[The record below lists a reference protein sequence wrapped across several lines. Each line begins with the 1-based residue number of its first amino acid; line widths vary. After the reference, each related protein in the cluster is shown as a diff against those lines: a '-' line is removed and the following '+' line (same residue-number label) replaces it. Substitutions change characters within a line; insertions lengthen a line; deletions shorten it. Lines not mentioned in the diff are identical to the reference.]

1 MTAQADK
8 EDNSGL
14 SHLDAAGRP
23 RMVDVTDKA
32 DTGREAVAKARVRM
46 LPDTLKLIVSGNIP
60 KGDVFTTARL
70 AGIMAAK
77 KTPEL
82 IPLCHP
88 LLIGEVRVDFE
99 VDESA
104 STIDITT
111 SAKTRGQTGV
121 EMEALTA
128 AAVSALTIYDMVK
141 AVEKGVRL
149 EEIRLVSKRGGK
161 SGEVVLE

>member
-1 MTAQADK
+1 M
-8 EDNSGL
+8 
-14 SHLDAAGRP
+14 
-23 RMVDVTDKA
+23 
-32 DTGREAVAKARVRM
+32 
-46 LPDTLKLIVSGNIP
+46 
-60 KGDVFTTARL
+60 FTTARL

-99 VDESA
+99 ADEPA
-104 STIDITT
+104 GAIDITT

-141 AVEKGVRL
+141 AVEKGVRI
-149 EEIRLVSKRGGK
+149 EEIRLVKKSGGK
-161 SGEVVLE
+161 SGTVTLE